1 LVKVLV
7 FLLLVGA
14 VIAFFALR
22 QTPKRPPRDWR
33 RGGDDPGPVLPGSVI
48 GHDAGRKS
56 FDDKPS
62 GDSHEK
68 VTGDTVSA
76 DGDSGGGDG
85 GGGGGD

>member
-1 LVKVLV
+1 MLKFLVLV
-7 FLLLVGA
+7 LIVIGVIVFLT
-14 VIAFFALR
+14 LR
-22 QTPKRPPRDWR
+22 RTPKRPPRDWR
-33 RGGDDPGPVLPGSVI
+33 RGSDDPGPVLPGSVI

-62 GDSHEK
+62 GDGHEK

-76 DGDSGGGDG
+76 DGDGGGGDG